1 MSMSSAD
8 VLQFVASG
16 LQNGAIYALMALGF
30 TLVFA
35 STGIINFAQGEFFM
49 LGGMLA
55 AAGMA
60 AGVPL
65 GVSVLAA
72 VAATTLV
79 GCLVERLALRPARSA
94 GGLALVIITI
104 GCSMLIKSGARHLF
118 GPDERALPA
127 FTAGEPLSVGGALIE
142 PQAVWVLVLA
152 LAAAVGLTVLYRW
165 TKMGLAMRACSI
177 SHDAAR
183 IVGVD
188 TARVVMLSFGLAGA
202 LGALA
207 GAVVAPITQTAY
219 DVGARMGLKGFAA
232 ALLGGLGDPVGAIV
246 GGFVLGLLESGA
258 VAVVSGTYKDAV
270 ALVVLLVV
278 LVLRPQGILGRH
290 LGEKL

>member
-1 MSMSSAD
+1 MSSAD
-8 VLQFVASG
+8 VLQFVTSG

>member
-1 MSMSSAD
+1 MSSAD

-55 AAGMA
+55 AAGVA

-65 GVSVLAA
+65 GVSVVAA

-118 GPDERALPA
+118 GPDERALPV
-127 FTAGEPLSVGGALIE
+127 FTAGDALSVGGALIE

-278 LVLRPQGILGRH
+278 LILRPQGILGRH

>member
-1 MSMSSAD
+1 MTSAD

-16 LQNGAIYALMALGF
+16 LQNGAIYALVALGF

-35 STGIINFAQGEFFM
+35 STGIINFAQGEFYM
-49 LGGMLA
+49 LGGMLV
-55 AAGMA
+55 AAGVA

-65 GVSVLAA
+65 GVSVAGA
-72 VAATTLV
+72 VVITSAV
-79 GCLVERLALRPARSA
+79 GCLIERAVLRPVRSA
-94 GGLALVIITI
+94 GPLALIIITI
-104 GCSMLIKSGARHLF
+104 GCSMLLKSWIRHLF
-118 GPDERALPA
+118 GPDERAVPP
-127 FTAGEPLSVGGALIE
+127 FSGSEPVALAGALIQ
-142 PQAVWVLVLA
+142 PQVLWVLGITVV
-152 LAAAVGLTVLYRW
+152 AAAGLTVLYRW
-165 TKMGLAMRACSI
+165 TRLGLAMRACSI

-183 IVGVD
+183 IVGID
-188 TARVVMLSFGLAGA
+188 TARVVMLSFGLSGA

-232 ALLGGLGDPVGAIV
+232 AVLGGLGDPVGAIV
-246 GGFVLGLLESGA
+246 GGLVLGLLESGA

-270 ALVVLLVV
+270 ALVVLLLV
-278 LVLRPQGILGRH
+278 LVLRPQGIIGRH

>member
-1 MSMSSAD
+1 MSSAD

-49 LGGMLA
+49 LGGMLV
-55 AAGMA
+55 AAGVA

-65 GVSVLAA
+65 AVSVAGA
-72 VAATTLV
+72 VALTAAI
-79 GCLVERLALRPARSA
+79 GCLIERVALRPARSA

-104 GCSMLIKSGARHLF
+104 GCSMLLKSAARHLF
-118 GPDERALPA
+118 GPDERAVPA
-127 FTAGEPLSVGGALIE
+127 FSAGKPIAIAGALVE
-142 PQAVWVLVLA
+142 PQALWVLGLA
-152 LAAAVGLTVLYRW
+152 LMAATGLTWLYQF
-165 TKMGLAMRACSI
+165 TKAGLAMRACSI

-183 IVGVD
+183 VVGID

-207 GAVVAPITQTAY
+207 GATVAPITQTAY

-258 VAVVSGTYKDAV
+258 VAVVPGTYKDAV

-278 LVLRPQGILGRH
+278 LVLRPQGIVGRH

>member
-1 MSMSSAD
+1 MSGAD
-8 VLQFVASG
+8 ALQFVASG

-49 LGGMLA
+49 LGGMLV
-55 AAGMA
+55 AAGVA

-65 GVSVLAA
+65 GACVIGA
-72 VAATTLV
+72 VAMTAAI
-79 GCLVERLALRPARSA
+79 GCLIERLALRPARSA

-118 GPDERALPA
+118 GPDERAVPP
-127 FTAGEPLSVGGALIE
+127 FTAGQPLRVAGALID
-142 PQAVWVLVLA
+142 PQALWVIGLA
-152 LAAAVGLTVLYRW
+152 VAAAAALTALYRF
-165 TKMGLAMRACSI
+165 TKVGLAMRACSI
-177 SHDAAR
+177 SHEAAR
-183 IVGVD
+183 IVGID
-188 TARVVMLSFGLAGA
+188 TARVVMLAFGLAGA

-207 GAVVAPITQTAY
+207 GAAVAPVTQTAY

-232 ALLGGLGDPVGAIV
+232 AVLGGLGDPVGAIV
-246 GGFVLGLLESGA
+246 GGFALGLLESGA
-258 VAVVSGTYKDAV
+258 VAFVSGTYKDAV
-270 ALVVLLVV
+270 ALVVLLAV
-278 LVLRPQGILGRH
+278 LVLRPQGIVGRH

>member
-1 MSMSSAD
+1 MSSAD